1 MIQYTMM
8 SITEDN
14 KIHLDRFKNDPPH
27 ASYIAGFIDGD
38 GCIFIR
44 KIKDG
49 YQSGFTITQCRTNIL
64 QVLRFHF
71 GGSITSSENRNN
83 KIENKMDE
91 NNELIHKNNI
101 RNQYNLL
108 IRSNEYQVLLDYLR
122 HSFIIK
128 EQQYNCLYE
137 FNKLVNLPNK
147 LDEKEYL
154 HKLCSDNNSKTT
166 ILETNLKNL
175 NVEYIAGLFD
185 AEGCLYIESKL
196 KKIKISISQ
205 KKYPIILHQIVK
217 FLGFGKVESSNMR
230 FIIYNK
236 TDCLKFIQLVKPH
249 LIVKYNQAIG
259 FEKFLQTTDITIKKQ
274 IYLMCNEEKHNIEI
288 FSELNQNDNGK
299 ERYLFILKLR
309 NIKAEICKELRLK
322 NFYKEKSK
330 KMMGNGNYNFGKTFS
345 EETRKKM
352 SNSIREAKGGVSDEI
367 IIQVRNLIQE
377 KYKNIEIQNLLNLPR
392 HTITRIKNGEIVC
405 KNEKK
410 IDRIPLTRE
419 EINLSKRKI
428 QAKEIIIVIEKI
440 NKKWSLIKILDYLI
454 KQRNHNN
461 IQNNLTID
469 IIKNIK
475 RNLTNGNSVIYKSE
489 LSEIDY
495 EYYNQLVN
503 IFAKNNIK

>member
-1 MIQYTMM
+1 M

-101 RNQYNLL
+101 RNQYNLS
-108 IRSNEYQVLLDYLR
+108 IRGNEYQVLLDYLR

-166 ILETNLKNL
+166 ILETNFKKL

-185 AEGCLYIESKL
+185 AEGCLYVESKL

-217 FLGFGKVESSNMR
+217 FLGFGKVESSNVR

-288 FSELNQNDNGK
+288 FSELNQNNNGN
-299 ERYLFILKLR
+299 ERYLYILKLR
-309 NIKAEICKELRLK
+309 NIKAEICKELHLK

-367 IIQVRNLIQE
+367 IIQVRNLFQE
-377 KYKNIEIQNLLNLPR
+377 GRKNIEIQELLDLPR
-392 HTITRIKNGEIVC
+392 HTITKIKNGEIVC
-405 KNEKK
+405 RNETKTNRK
-410 IDRIPLTRE
+410 SLTQE

-428 QAKEIIIVIEKI
+428 QTNEIIIVIEKI
-440 NKKWSLIKILDYLI
+440 NKKWQPMQILDHLI
-454 KQRNHNN
+454 EIRNRNN

-475 RNLTNGNSVIYKSE
+475 RNLTNGKQIIYESE
-489 LSEIDY
+489 LSTVDY
-495 EYYNQLVN
+495 GYYNQLVN
-503 IFAKNNIK
+503 IFAKN

>member
-71 GGSITSSENRNN
+71 GGSITSSVNRNN

-137 FNKLVNLPNK
+137 FNKMANLPNK
-147 LDEKEYL
+147 LEEKEGLYTV
-154 HKLCSDNNSKTT
+154 CSENNCKTN
-166 ILETNLKNL
+166 ILEGNIQKL
-175 NVEYIAGLFD
+175 NIEYIAGLFD
-185 AEGCLYIESKL
+185 AEGCLFIYKDLNNIS
-196 KKIKISISQ
+196 ISISQ
-205 KKYPIILHQIVK
+205 KNHPIILHEIVK
-217 FLGFGKVESSNMR
+217 FLGFGKVETSNMC

-236 TDCLKFIQLVKPH
+236 TDCLKFIQLVKTH
-249 LIVKYNQAIG
+249 LIVKYNQAIA
-259 FEKFLQTTDITIKKQ
+259 FETFLQTNDTKIRKQ
-274 IYLMCNEEKHNIEI
+274 MYSICNEEKHNIEL
-288 FSELNQNDNGK
+288 FTYLNQNDNGK
-299 ERYLFILKLR
+299 EGYFKTLQLR
-309 NIKAEICKELRLK
+309 SIKSEICKELHLK
-322 NFYKEKSK
+322 KVYNEKSE
-330 KMMGNGNYNFGKTFS
+330 KMMGSGNHNFGKIFS
-345 EETRKKM
+345 EETRQKM
-352 SNSIREAKGGVSDEI
+352 SISIREAKAGVSDEI
-367 IIQVRNLIQE
+367 IIQVRNLFQE
-377 KYKNIEIQNLLNLPR
+377 GRKNIEIQELLNLPR
-392 HTITRIKNGEIVC
+392 HTITKIKNGEIVC
-405 KNEKK
+405 RNETKTNRK
-410 IDRIPLTRE
+410 SLTQE

-428 QAKEIIIVIEKI
+428 RSSRQ
-440 NKKWSLIKILDYLI
+440 S
-454 KQRNHNN
+454 
-461 IQNNLTID
+461 
-469 IIKNIK
+469 
-475 RNLTNGNSVIYKSE
+475 S
-489 LSEIDY
+489 
-495 EYYNQLVN
+495 
-503 IFAKNNIK
+503 FC